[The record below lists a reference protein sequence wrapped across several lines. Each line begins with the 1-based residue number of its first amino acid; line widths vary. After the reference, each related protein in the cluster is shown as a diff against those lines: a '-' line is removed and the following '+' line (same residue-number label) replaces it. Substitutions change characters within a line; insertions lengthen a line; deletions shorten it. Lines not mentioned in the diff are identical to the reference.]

1 MRFLKKIYEQF
12 MEYRMKKNNIVKL
25 SVHKGM
31 TLAHILSEYIE
42 LENQTVQGCLLW
54 DFLMYVHSKIDYSN

>member
-1 MRFLKKIYEQF
+1 
-12 MEYRMKKNNIVKL
+12 MKKNNIVKL
-25 SVHKGM
+25 SVHEGM

-54 DFLMYVHSKIDYSN
+54 DFSNVCT